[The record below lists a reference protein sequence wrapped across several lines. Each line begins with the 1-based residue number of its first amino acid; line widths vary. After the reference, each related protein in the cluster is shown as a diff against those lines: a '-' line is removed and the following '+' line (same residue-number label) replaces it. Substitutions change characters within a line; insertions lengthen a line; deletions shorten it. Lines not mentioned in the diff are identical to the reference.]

1 VSAERCRLGWRR
13 KFLLMKTSNF
23 FTIFTVFC
31 CLVATGCGTQTSHPN
46 QLNAFDGASFDSL
59 TLAHGAL
66 TSLRAQITAN
76 YPSYD
81 AEFNQAAATYTTAY
95 NAYALYRAQT
105 GSQAELTV
113 AIDNL
118 AVSIVALEN
127 VFQADMHASPAL
139 LEATRKRAETL
150 RQRAAGANVAVSDIL
165 TELEI
170 AAAVARAVPAA
181 GPYAALASMV
191 IQATSQAL
199 ADELTETGEPIDL
212 SVIQPVAAI

>member
-1 VSAERCRLGWRR
+1 
-13 KFLLMKTSNF
+13 MKTSNSL
-23 FTIFTVFC
+23 TGIAVIC
-31 CLVATGCGTQTSHPN
+31 CLLATGCGTQPSHPN
-46 QLNAFDGASFDSL
+46 QLNAFDGASFDTL

-66 TSLRAQITAN
+66 TSLRTQIAAN

-81 AEFNQAAATYTTAY
+81 AEFDEAAASYAAAY
-95 NAYALYRAQT
+95 NAYALYRVQT

-118 AVSIVALEN
+118 TVSIVALEN
-127 VFQADMHASPAL
+127 VFETDMHASPAVIQ
-139 LEATRKRAETL
+139 ATRKRAETL
-150 RQRAAGANVAVSDIL
+150 RQRAAGSNVTVSDIL

-170 AAAVARAVPAA
+170 AAAVARAIPTA

-191 IQATSQAL
+191 IEATSQAL
-199 ADELTETGEPIDL
+199 ADELTETGQPIDL